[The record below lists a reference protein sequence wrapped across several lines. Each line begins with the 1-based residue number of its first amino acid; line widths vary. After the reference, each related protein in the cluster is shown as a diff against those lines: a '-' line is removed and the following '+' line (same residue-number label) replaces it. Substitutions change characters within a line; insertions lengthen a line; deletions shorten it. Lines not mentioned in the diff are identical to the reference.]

1 MSAPT
6 RATVAGRAYLDLRNK
21 ARGDRRPV
29 DELFQLYAL
38 EAFLARLAG
47 SHYADQLVLKG
58 GVLLAAFGERRPTRD
73 VDLQGEALDNDIDN
87 IRQVI
92 CEVAAQALD
101 DGVVFEIEHA
111 SAEVIRDE
119 DAYSGVRVSLRADLA
134 TARLYLHVD
143 VNVGN
148 PITPAPQEVHL
159 PRLLGGEVVVRG
171 YPLVMVLA
179 EKIVT
184 AIARGTV
191 NTRWRDFG
199 DVYLLG
205 RHHPV
210 DGADLIRSV
219 EQVAMY
225 RGVELLPLARV
236 LDGYGPIGQAQWMA
250 WRRRQQLEDRLPE
263 QFEQVISAMVE
274 LADPAIAGDVR
285 GQAWDPGS
293 GAWR

>member
-1 MSAPT
+1 
-6 RATVAGRAYLDLRNK
+6 
-21 ARGDRRPV
+21 
-29 DELFQLYAL
+29 L

-47 SHYADQLVLKG
+47 SPYADQLVLKG

-73 VDLQGEALDNDIDN
+73 VDLQGEVLDNDIDN

-134 TARLYLHVD
+134 TARLHLHVD
-143 VNVGN
+143 INVGD

-219 EQVAMY
+219 EQVATY

-263 QFEQVISAMVE
+263 QFEEVISATVD

-293 GAWR
+293 GGWR

>member
-1 MSAPT
+1 
-6 RATVAGRAYLDLRNK
+6 
-21 ARGDRRPV
+21 
-29 DELFQLYAL
+29 
-38 EAFLARLAG
+38 
-47 SHYADQLVLKG
+47 
-58 GVLLAAFGERRPTRD
+58 
-73 VDLQGEALDNDIDN
+73 
-87 IRQVI
+87 
-92 CEVAAQALD
+92 
-101 DGVVFEIEHA
+101 
-111 SAEVIRDE
+111 
-119 DAYSGVRVSLRADLA
+119 
-134 TARLYLHVD
+134 
-143 VNVGN
+143 
-148 PITPAPQEVHL
+148 
-159 PRLLGGEVVVRG
+159 
-171 YPLVMVLA
+171 MVLA

-263 QFEQVISAMVE
+263 QFEEVISATVE

>member
-6 RATVAGRAYLDLRNK
+6 RVTVAGRAYLDLRNK

-47 SHYADQLVLKG
+47 SPYADQLVLKG

-73 VDLQGEALDNDIDN
+73 VDLQGEVLDNDIDN

-134 TARLYLHVD
+134 TARLHLHVD
-143 VNVGN
+143 INVRD

-219 EQVAMY
+219 EQVATY

-263 QFEQVISAMVE
+263 QFEEVISATVE

-293 GAWR
+293 GGWR